1 MPPLSEAKTEDTEV
15 DGDFV
20 RSGPEVS
27 DPHFQRSGGQSR
39 KHSGGLLPPAAI
51 SPAPGTSSASF
62 PGERAGNQSCW
73 QEARA
78 FHPPQDGSELQV
90 RPLFLSTGGDNA
102 S

>member
-1 MPPLSEAKTEDTEV
+1 MEISSAGGPRSATHAS
-15 DGDFV
+15 
-20 RSGPEVS
+20 SGPEARAGSTQVVS
-27 DPHFQRSGGQSR
+27 SLQPLFLRLR
-39 KHSGGLLPPAAI
+39 
-51 SPAPGTSSASF
+51 APLAASF
-62 PGERAGNQSCW
+62 PGERAGNQSRW